1 MVEDEYGGT
10 TGGDSEAALSHLTLS
25 NFRSVREQSV
35 ELDNPTYLVGQNGA
49 GKSNVVDAISFIA
62 EAMSSPLAAVFG
74 RRGGFARVAHQHAN
88 GHSSTIGFNLKLRG
102 LSPGYASAEYD
113 FVLRGRPDHRLEV
126 VTERCSIDYLR
137 GVAKYSREKTND
149 DEDGMRWDGTVDPP
163 KLSHSQLALPM
174 VGDPSLSPVFEFL
187 SDMRTYRIDPAEL
200 RLDQDSHGGWEL
212 NDDGSNVASVLHRIR
227 YASRHDFEDICEL
240 LSRAVPG
247 VVGVQAK
254 ERRDQLALEFL
265 LNLRDGEG
273 RFDAAYMSEGTLR
286 ILGIL
291 VATHQN
297 PPPALLVIEEPEAS
311 IHPGALGV
319 VLDVLRAARRRSQV
333 VVTTH
338 SPEVLDAK
346 WIKDNHL
353 RLVSWEDGATRVD
366 PVSQS
371 VRTAM
376 QEHLF
381 HAGELLRSNALD
393 RA

>member
-1 MVEDEYGGT
+1 MVDDEHDSKTGEDRVAT
-10 TGGDSEAALSHLTLS
+10 LSHLTLS
-25 NFRSVREQSV
+25 NFRSVAEQSV
-35 ELDNPTYLVGQNGA
+35 QLDNPTYLVGQNGA

-62 EAMSSPLAAVFG
+62 EAMSSPLSAVLG
-74 RRGGFARVAHQHAN
+74 RRGGFAKVAHRQAD
-88 GHSSTIGFNLKLRG
+88 GHSSKIGFNLKLRD
-102 LSPGYASAEYD
+102 LPPFVNAEYEL
-113 FVLRGRPDHRLEV
+113 VLRGRPDHRLEV
-126 VTERCSIDYLR
+126 VRERCFVDDRR
-137 GVAKYSREKTND
+137 GPSEFVRERTSD
-149 DEDGMRWDGTVDPP
+149 DEDGMRWDGNIDAP
-163 KLSHSQLALPM
+163 KLSPSTVALPI
-174 VGDPSLSPVFEFL
+174 VGDPALSTVFEFL
-187 SDMRTYRIDPAEL
+187 SDMRTYRIDPAKL
-200 RLDQDSHGGWEL
+200 RLDQDSYGDWAL
-212 NDDGSNVASVLHRIR
+212 NDDGSNVASVLHRISDEQP
-227 YASRHDFEDICEL
+227 YDFEDICEL
-240 LSRAVPG
+240 LAHAVPG
-247 VVGVQAK
+247 IVGVRAK
-254 ERRDQLALEFL
+254 ERRDQLALEFQ
-265 LNLRDGEG
+265 LNLRNGEG
-273 RFDAAYMSEGTLR
+273 SFDAATMSEGTLR
-286 ILGIL
+286 LLGML
-291 VATHQN
+291 VATHQH

-376 QEHLF
+376 RKHLL